1 MGKRL
6 LVPSVTC
13 LEGAFCETNVLFLFV
28 LGPYDSG
35 LIDDA
40 FVFKAGAVEGAG
52 AFRAVAGF
60 IVVVDVGTAAYDFVV
75 VALYDCFHVL
85 GAAVADL

>member
-6 LVPSVTC
+6 LVPSVAC
-13 LEGAFCETNVLFLFV
+13 FEGAFCEANVLFLLV

-35 LIDDA
+35 LINDA
-40 FVFKAGAVEGAG
+40 FVFEASAVEGAG
-52 AFRAVAGF
+52 ALRAVAGF
-60 IVVVDVGTAAYDFVV
+60 FVAVDVGTAAYDFVV

-85 GAAVADL
+85 SAAVANL